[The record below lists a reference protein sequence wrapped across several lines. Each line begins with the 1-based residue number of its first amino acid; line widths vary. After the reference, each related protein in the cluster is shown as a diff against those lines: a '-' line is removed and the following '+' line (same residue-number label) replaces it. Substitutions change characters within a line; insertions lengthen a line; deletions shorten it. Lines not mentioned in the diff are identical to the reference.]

1 MHNRILIGK
10 PYVETDES
18 SAYLKAD
25 ILFPDGGQTVFF
37 LFQKLINRL
46 LLLNLQTVLLPR
58 RFRGA
63 CVRDLTSYQKRR

>member
-25 ILFPDGGQTVFF
+25 ILFPDGGQKHSAFTEN
-37 LFQKLINRL
+37 KTDPGNDE
-46 LLLNLQTVLLPR
+46 P
-58 RFRGA
+58 
-63 CVRDLTSYQKRR
+63 